1 MSKRIIGRLAVAAA
15 AALALAA
22 GPLRAQ
28 DIMDV
33 AVVHGY
39 GGWGYG
45 RTIANDN
52 PNMFN
57 YAHRLGDYSH
67 SEFALN
73 VSVPVNERLSITAQ
87 PFWHQGHHAN
97 QTASGMDYA
106 FGEWKF
112 SDLARFRAG
121 LVKQPFGIY
130 TEVFDVGTV
139 RPFATLPS
147 SIYGPAGTVGKA
159 YSGIGLTG
167 ARYGSGGWGVQYD
180 VYGGGLEVPEW
191 DVALQVAAEGADTT
205 GKKIDLGLVKV
216 LRNVIGGRVTFNL
229 PVDGLTIGASS
240 YTGTRPV
247 SGVDIRRSVTG
258 AHSEFLSDRW
268 SVRGEYAHT
277 HEADALDR
285 TSDAGY
291 GEAAYRLTRV
301 VQLAGTY
308 NRLRTELPGANQANL
323 ERARSLLEHE
333 EWGGGI
339 NLWFAQNFV
348 LKSSYHVVTGNRFA
362 SPEQPSIRAAV
373 AKGALVDRTNVVLFG
388 AQMSF

>member
-1 MSKRIIGRLAVAAA
+1 MSIRMAGRLALGA
-15 AALALAA
+15 AALTLAA
-22 GPLRAQ
+22 VGTLPAQ

-73 VSVPVNERLSITAQ
+73 VSVPVNERLSVTAQ

-167 ARYGSGGWGVQYD
+167 ARYGRGGWGVQYD
-180 VYGGGLEVPEW
+180 VYGGGLEVSEW

-205 GKKIDLGLVKV
+205 GRKIDLSQSKV
-216 LRNVIGGRVTFNL
+216 LRNVVGGRLVFNL
-229 PVDGLTIGASS
+229 PIDGLSVGASS

-247 SGVDIRRSVTG
+247 SGVDIRRSVVG
-258 AHSEFLSDRW
+258 AQSEFLSDRW
-268 SVRGEYAHT
+268 SLRGEYAHT
-277 HEADALDR
+277 HEADVLDR
-285 TSDAGY
+285 TSDGGY
-291 GEAAYRLTRV
+291 VEGAYRLTRL
-301 VQLAGTY
+301 VQVAGMY
-308 NRLRTELPGANQANL
+308 NSLRTDLPGADPANVA
-323 ERARSLLEHE
+323 RARSLLEHE
-333 EWGGGI
+333 EWGGGL
-339 NLWFAQNFV
+339 NLWFAPNFV

-373 AKGALVDRTNVVLFG
+373 ANGAMIERTNVVLFG